1 MRKKR
6 FHICTWNESSLI
18 LSLQSLCVCVC
29 VCWFVFSIKKNEKVF
44 GMFSY
49 LELVLK
55 CFTKKK
61 NVLQILKIRNQKE
74 LFKI

>member
-29 VCWFVFSIKKNEKVF
+29 VCVCVGLFFQLKKMKKYFE
-44 GMFSY
+44 
-49 LELVLK
+49 
-55 CFTKKK
+55 CFP
-61 NVLQILKIRNQKE
+61 I
-74 LFKI
+74 

>member
-18 LSLQSLCVCVC
+18 YQYKAFVCVCVC
-29 VCWFVFSIKKNEKVF
+29 VCVFVCFFLIKKNEKVF

-49 LELVLK
+49 LELTLK
-55 CFTKKK
+55 CFTD
-61 NVLQILKIRNQKE
+61 LKNQKSE
-74 LFKI
+74 RAV